1 MYLPLLDQFKELASQ
16 GNMIPV
22 SREIMADLETPVS
35 AFLKLAGDDPHAFLF
50 ESVEQGEKLGRYSF
64 IGFQPNRRF
73 DVRGMTLIEEYNGTK
88 TEHPLSK
95 EKDPLHYLKEFE
107 AQFQYVEVDG
117 LPPFCG
123 GMVGYLNYEMT
134 RFFENLQFKNH
145 DDFGIPDA
153 VFYYID
159 TVVAFDHFQRTM
171 QIIHNAKIES
181 TPEDAYEFAKNKI
194 DEIADKLKKP
204 LPEIPF
210 GRGKSEP
217 VEVKTN
223 WDKASFQNAV
233 DISKE
238 HIKAGDI
245 YQIQVGIRSD
255 VKIESKPLELYR
267 ALRRIN
273 PSPYTFYFR
282 CDNMH
287 LVGGSP
293 EILIRMENNH
303 VTYRPIAGTRRRG
316 YTPEEDKFFEKELVN
331 DPKEQAE
338 HVMLVDLG
346 RNDVG
351 RVCKFHSVNVTDL
364 MYVERYS
371 HVMHMVS
378 NVVGDLEDQYDG
390 YDLMRVTFPAGT
402 VTGSPK
408 IRAMEIIEDLEQT
421 KRGPYAGAV
430 GYFGLNG
437 DLDFCITL
445 RTILVVDD
453 TAYFQASAGIVADS
467 DRELEYKEWQN
478 KSRAMLR
485 AIEMAEQYQE

>member
-1 MYLPLLDQFKELASQ
+1 
-16 GNMIPV
+16 MIPV
-22 SREIMADLETPVS
+22 CREVMADLETPVS
-35 AFLKLAGDDPHAFLF
+35 AFIKLAGDDPHAFLL

-64 IGFQPNRRF
+64 IGFEPSRRF
-73 DVRGMTLIEEYNGTK
+73 SVRDMTLLEEHQGTA
-88 TEHPLSK
+88 TEHLLDK
-95 EKDPLHYLKEFE
+95 NHDPLFYLKQFQD
-107 AQFQYVEVDG
+107 QFQYVEVDG
-117 LPPFCG
+117 LPPFSG

-134 RFFENLQFKNH
+134 RFFENLELKNR

-153 VFYYID
+153 VFYYVD
-159 TVVAFDHFQRTM
+159 TFVAFDHFQRIM
-171 QIIHNAKIES
+171 LVIHNAVIEN
-181 TPEDAYEFAKNKI
+181 TPEEAYEKAQQKI
-194 DEIADKLKKP
+194 NAIVHKLKQP
-204 LPEIPF
+204 LPEVPF
-210 GRGKSEP
+210 GHGRKEP

-223 WDKASFQNAV
+223 WDKESFQNAV

-245 YQIQVGIRSD
+245 YQIQVGIRSE
-255 VKIESKPLELYR
+255 VKVKSSPLELYR

-282 CDNMH
+282 NENMH

-346 RNDVG
+346 RNDIG
-351 RVCKFHSVNVTDL
+351 RVCKFHSVQVTDL

-378 NVVGDLEDQYDG
+378 NVVGDLEEQYDG

-408 IRAMEIIEDLEQT
+408 IRAMEIIEELEQT
-421 KRGPYAGAV
+421 KRGPYAGAL

-453 TAYFQASAGIVADS
+453 TAYFQASAGIVYDS

-478 KSRAMLR
+478 KSKAMLR